1 MVSVALK
8 KSVNGLKVLTPNK
21 MISLA
26 LKGSA
31 NGLKVLSA
39 KWHATPGIEEL
50 FQCFKGYWQI
60 TTTAQAVK

>member
-1 MVSVALK
+1 
-8 KSVNGLKVLTPNK
+8 

-60 TTTAQAVK
+60 TTTARAVKYIKNKQQQTNKTKKQIKT